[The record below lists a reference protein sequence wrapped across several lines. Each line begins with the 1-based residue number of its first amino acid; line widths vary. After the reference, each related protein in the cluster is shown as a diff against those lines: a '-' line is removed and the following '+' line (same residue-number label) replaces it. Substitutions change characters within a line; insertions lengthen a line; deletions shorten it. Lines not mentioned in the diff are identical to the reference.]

1 MAKWI
6 YNRPYEFC
14 SPAELDVARVL
25 AKLGDGWTI
34 RWGFYYDTDR
44 EGDFLVL
51 GPTGGVLV
59 LEVKGG
65 QLRKLDTTG
74 RWEGSEQDHPLM
86 QLSAEWKA
94 VIERM
99 QSFANGRQV
108 PFVKKALC
116 VPEITIEQ
124 NATEFRGM
132 ERSLFVDRRD
142 LADFVTTWHER
153 LFEKNLPVPP
163 DSRKVFTDAFA
174 SDISPKALK
183 HFVSE
188 TDRVLLRHLQGDYE
202 ILEML
207 DGNRQ
212 LFVEGGPGTGKT
224 WLALEQA
231 YRLAESGNG
240 QRVLLLCYNL
250 ALANLLSELVA
261 KRKPKRGEV
270 VVRSWE
276 GLSREL
282 FAAVGV
288 GWNEPEAY
296 ADRYRYYTEEVPGL
310 VEEIVGDPQFK
321 PAFDALVVD
330 EAQDHDTTLNG
341 TTRGVGWWD
350 SYFRLLKNGTDAPM
364 AIFYDPEQRPIFRQ
378 PHFFDSAALRVRLP
392 RSAHLRVW
400 YARRYA
406 RPIFDYLKTLRSPTT
421 DRIVESMRAKSS
433 LPEGP
438 GVEIHQ
444 VAAGQMKTRLHDVI
458 ARWVADGLCRLD
470 QILILAPHQQAKTS
484 LAGCDK
490 LGEWPLLEGFQ
501 RSPGGMNLLSV
512 RRAKGLDSL
521 GIILVDFPHFDEIA
535 EGQDKMDFFM
545 GASRA
550 RQLLAVLHLGSVRS
564 SPSQRTTDPNN
575 DRSRT

>member
-14 SPAELDVARVL
+14 SAAELDVARVL
-25 AKLGDGWTI
+25 ARLNDAWTI
-34 RWGFYYDTDR
+34 RWGFYYDTDH
-44 EGDFLVL
+44 EGDFIIL

-65 QLRKLDTTG
+65 QLRKLDITG
-74 RWEGSEQDHPLM
+74 RWEGPEQDHPLM

-94 VIERM
+94 VIQRM
-99 QSFANGRQV
+99 QSFAEGRQL
-108 PFVKKALC
+108 PFVRKALC
-116 VPEITIEQ
+116 VPEITIDA
-124 NATEFRGM
+124 NATEFRGI
-132 ERSLFVDRRD
+132 ERSLLVDRRD
-142 LADFVTTWHER
+142 LADFVTAWHER
-153 LFEKNLPVPP
+153 LFDRNVPVTA
-163 DSRKVFTDAFA
+163 DARRVFADAFA
-174 SDISPKALK
+174 ADVTPKVLK

-231 YRLAESGNG
+231 HRFAESGNG

-276 GLSREL
+276 GLARDL
-282 FAAVGV
+282 FSAAGL

-310 VEEIVGDPQFK
+310 VQQIVEDPQFT
-321 PAFDALVVD
+321 PPFDALVVD
-330 EAQDHDTTLNG
+330 EAQDHDTTFNG
-341 TTRGVGWWD
+341 ALQGAGWWD

-378 PHFFDSAALRVRLP
+378 PHFFDSSALRSRLP
-392 RSAHLRVW
+392 CSAHLRVC

-406 RPIFDYLKTLRSPTT
+406 RPVFEFLKTLRSPTT
-421 DRIVESMRAKSS
+421 DRIIESMRAKSS

-438 GVEIHQ
+438 DVEVHQ
-444 VAAGQMKTRLHDVI
+444 VEAVGMEHRLKEVITRWI
-458 ARWVADGLCRLD
+458 GDGLCRLD

-490 LGEWPLLEGFQ
+490 LGEWPLVEGFQ
-501 RSPGGMNLLSV
+501 RSQGALNLLSV

-521 GIILVDFPHFDEIA
+521 GVILFDFPRFEKIS

-550 RQLLAVLHLGSVRS
+550 RQLLAVLHLDAEVSN
-564 SPSQRTTDPNN
+564 QNHD
-575 DRSRT
+575 